1 MVSDVIGV
9 VRQMYPA
16 RIPPLLLIGHSL
28 GAALAVHL
36 ANSKQLPVCGLVM
49 VDLVEG
55 TAVES
60 LVHMRAVVE
69 SRPVAFQSPAAAV
82 QWALRCGALRNQTS
96 ARFSMPDQLVQSMTS
111 AAEFA
116 TAEPVSGPADDEAAN
131 AAASAVSSCDTAV
144 PCYCWRTDLLS
155 SERYWS
161 GWFAGLSDRFLSCT
175 APKLLLLASAE
186 RLDPTLMVAQMQGK
200 LQVDVLH
207 NTGHSVQE
215 DQPADTARRILAFAL
230 RHRFSSV
237 GDVWAKAA
245 AASNTQLAMGAPAAA
260 NPPPAATAARASSS
274 SNARPPVPVFHE

>member
-9 VRQMYPA
+9 VRELYPA

-36 ANSKQLPVCGLVM
+36 ATSRQLPVCGLVM

-96 ARFSMPDQLVQSMTS
+96 ARFSMPDQLVESVTS

-116 TAEPVSGPADDEAAN
+116 TAEPDSGPADDDDGAAD
-131 AAASAVSSCDTAV
+131 AAASAVASRDAPVSC
-144 PCYCWRTDLLS
+144 YRWRTDLLS

-161 GWFAGLSDRFLSCT
+161 GWFAGLSDRFLSCS

-207 NTGHSVQE
+207 NCGHCVQE

-230 RHRFSSV
+230 RHRFTAM
-237 GDVWAKAA
+237 GDVWAKTT
-245 AASNTQLAMGAPAAA
+245 ASANNQISAPAAA
-260 NPPPAATAARASSS
+260 ITHPAATAARASSS
-274 SNARPPVPVFHE
+274 IARPPVPVFHE